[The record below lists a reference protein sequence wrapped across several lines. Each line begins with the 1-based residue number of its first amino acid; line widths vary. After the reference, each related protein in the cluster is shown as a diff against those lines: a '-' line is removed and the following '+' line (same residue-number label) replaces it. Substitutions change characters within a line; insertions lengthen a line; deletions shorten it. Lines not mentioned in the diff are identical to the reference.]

1 MATGRRLVATFA
13 YKAKGAIPKILY
25 LGMDV
30 DEAKEAMAAAI
41 DKGYYQIK
49 VCRDI
54 DIFFLHRW
62 NASAPTAAKAG

>member
-1 MATGRRLVATFA
+1 MIGRRLTATFA

-30 DEAKEAMAAAI
+30 DEAKTAMAAGV

-54 DIFFLHRW
+54 DIAFLHRW
-62 NASAPTAAKAG
+62 NSNAPIAAKL